1 MNKLNLLISLLLL
14 QLGMSNGVAS
24 QKNSFQKYCGDQSQK
39 APGIVVKGID
49 GWLFGS
55 AELRHLSVGPFTGKA
70 AASVSKCQK
79 KDRQDPLP
87 AIVDFNNQLKQL
99 NIELIVIPVPP
110 KAVIYPE
117 KLAEQFASLKT
128 EEVGSELFKFYTM
141 LKAKGVN
148 VLDLTSL
155 FEQYKLAHPEDL
167 LYCKTDTH
175 WSGTACKIVAQELKK
190 QLKTMPWYKNI
201 KKQKFNSIEKTVVI
215 AGDLWRA
222 LQDDKIAKDRLK
234 LRYISKLNSDKQSP
248 ILLMGDSHTLIFHSG
263 NDMLAEDAGL
273 FEQLSFESGIV
284 PDLLSVR
291 GSGATTVRISLYR
304 KARKQGYLSRKKLII
319 WCFTARDFTE
329 ASSGWRKIPVKRK

>member
-1 MNKLNLLISLLLL
+1 MNKIILLVSFLLL
-14 QLGMSNGVAS
+14 QLGMSNGFAT
-24 QKNSFQKYCGDQSQK
+24 QKNSFQKYCEEQSQK

-49 GWLFGS
+49 GWLFSS

-70 AASVSKCQK
+70 AVAAAKCRK

-117 KLAEQFASLKT
+117 KLAEQFASLKAKD
-128 EEVGSELFKFYTM
+128 VDNELSKFYAM

-148 VLDLTSL
+148 VLDLTPL
-155 FEQYKLAHPEDL
+155 FEQYKLAQPEDL

-175 WSGTACKIVAQELKK
+175 WSATACKLVAQELAK

-201 KKQKFNSIEKTVVI
+201 KKQKFSAIEKTVVI

-222 LQDDKIAKDRLK
+222 LQDNNIAKERLK
-234 LRYISKLNSDKQSP
+234 LRYISNLNSDKQSP

-263 NDMLAEDAGL
+263 DDMLAKDAGL

-284 PDLLSVR
+284 PELLSVR

-329 ASSGWRKIPVKRK
+329 ASSGWRKIPVKKK